1 MKKLRKHT
9 QLNFLNPKRAGRPAI
24 HDPGIRHVRRL
35 KLKRP
40 SSLHLTIKVR
50 ENKDIQ
56 SKRILKAL
64 HHAIKRAR
72 LKGLK
77 VVHYTLEYNHVHLL
91 VESVDNKILHK
102 GMQAFGITITKAIN
116 KIKRTKGAVYKNR
129 YHLRLINSPRQ
140 LKNVLHYIFTNGVK
154 HKRTSSKIDLFNSMI
169 AEAKI
174 GLMYPS
180 EATKIWADIQKSE
193 FLKAFQVN
201 LFRVLSPGEIYFKSL
216 RYVGTNSS
224 ARIHQFLLDGI
235 RAQ

>member
-24 HDPGIRHVRRL
+24 HDPGIRHTKRF
-35 KLKRP
+35 KLKKL

-50 ENKDIQ
+50 ENKADIQ

-91 VESVDNKILHK
+91 VESVDNKTLHK
-102 GMQAFGITITKAIN
+102 GMQAFGITIAKAIN

-129 YHLRLINSPRQ
+129 YHLRLISSPRQ
-140 LKNVLHYIFTNGVK
+140 LRNVLHYIFNNGVK
-154 HKRTSSKIDLFNSMI
+154 HKRISSKIDLFNSMI

-174 GLMYPS
+174 NVLYPK
-180 EATKIWADIQKSE
+180 EAKKIWADVQKNE
-193 FLKAFQVN
+193 FLKAFQID
-201 LFRVLSPGEIYFKSL
+201 LFRILSPGEIYFKSIS
-216 RYVGTNSS
+216 YIV
-224 ARIHQFLLDGI
+224 
-235 RAQ
+235 